1 VRGWIA
7 AALTYAVLSALL
19 CWPLVRALHTHL
31 PLGELGEPTV
41 PYFNLW
47 TLLWNAERLRHGFT
61 GYWDAPIFFPARDA
75 FALSEPQGLTGLLF
89 APLALVAG
97 PVGAY
102 NLTLLALLV
111 ANGLAGRRLLIE
123 AGVSAPLATWGGMF
137 FIGLQFLREELGV
150 LQLCATWPIVLG
162 LSELTRLAH
171 KADPWA
177 VVRLSLCVV
186 ATGWSCIYYLLF
198 FVLLIVI
205 AGPFVARRSWF
216 ERPMLVAALLGMC
229 CVALGIL
236 PLMAAEERAVASYT
250 RSASAIHT
258 GSSSALA
265 YLQFPRD
272 TPLARMI
279 PAWARPEGRRS
290 LYPGALLVALALV
303 GGFRVGRRERRLLAY
318 SSAALLVCL
327 FLSFGTRLHLAGVT
341 PYQLTAQRYLPGF
354 DQLRSPYRGA
364 VFVQLLL
371 ALWAGIG
378 LASIVARL
386 QPWAARLTGAGCV
399 LLALVE
405 VTPWHF
411 RQARFAHEALAEPWL
426 AWLRAQPDG
435 AVAMVPPNP
444 TWHVRDY
451 VDTSLYM
458 LQGLRHGHPIVNGYS
473 GFFPPASDHMVL
485 ALREFP
491 GTKSLEAL
499 RKGNVHYVVVDRKL
513 DAVRTLTAH
522 PDPRLEPVYEN
533 GPRIVY
539 RLRASHAR

>member
-1 VRGWIA
+1 MRGWLV
-7 AALTYAVLSALL
+7 AALAYAALSALL
-19 CWPLVRALHTHL
+19 CWPIVRALHTHL

-47 TLLWNAERLRHGFT
+47 TLLWNAERLRHGFA
-61 GYWDAPIFFPARDA
+61 GYWDAPIFYPARDA

-89 APLALVAG
+89 APLALLAG

-111 ANGLAGRRLLIE
+111 ANGLAGRCLLIE
-123 AGVSAPLATWGGMF
+123 AGTAAPLATWGGMF
-137 FIGLQFLREELGV
+137 FIGLQFLREELAV

-162 LSELTRLAH
+162 LCELTRLAQR
-171 KADPWA
+171 ADPWA
-177 VVRLSLCVV
+177 IVRLAVWVV

-198 FVLLIVI
+198 FVLLIVL
-205 AGPFVARRSWF
+205 AGPFVVRRSWF
-216 ERPMLVAALLGMC
+216 ERPMLIAMLFGTC
-229 CVALGIL
+229 CVAAGLV
-236 PLMAAEERAVASYT
+236 PLTAAEERAVASFT

-272 TPLARMI
+272 TPLAQLI

-290 LYPGALLVALALV
+290 LYPGMLLVGLAVV
-303 GGFRVGRRERRLLAY
+303 GGFGVGRRERRRLLAY

-327 FLSFGTRLHLAGVT
+327 FLSFGTRLQLAGIS

-354 DQLRSPYRGA
+354 DHLRSPYRGA

-378 LASIVARL
+378 LASLAARL
-386 QPWAARLTGAGCV
+386 QPWAARLASAGCV
-399 LLALVE
+399 LLALLE

-411 RQARFAHEALAEPWL
+411 TRARFPHEVLHEPWL
-426 AWLRAQPDG
+426 EWLRAQPEG
-435 AVAMVPPNP
+435 AVAMVPVNP

-451 VDTSLYM
+451 VDTTLYM
-458 LQGLRHGHPIVNGYS
+458 LQGLKHGHPIVNGYS
-473 GFFPPASDHMVL
+473 GFFPPASDDMVL
-485 ALREFP
+485 ALRGFP
-491 GTKSLEAL
+491 GAASLEAL
-499 RKGNVHYVVVDRKL
+499 RKGDVRYVVVDRKL
-513 DAVRTLTAH
+513 DAVRTLTER
-522 PDPRLEPVYEN
+522 PDPRLEPVYEH

-539 RLRASHAR
+539 RVRE